1 MYYSQIYFCTCHNRF
16 NQNDRHNQLPLKSAP
31 ISKVIEYLPSN
42 IPRILI
48 NRAIVHPSTTS
59 GDNADDDNTDENDRE
74 FRTKYV
80 FDAYLLGF
88 CDDVTRA
95 LAKQLF
101 KKQRQPLKV
110 GSSGSGSGSGGV
122 GKDAPRSTTGSGGS
136 GGGNS
141 SNESQGRQQQQQPP
155 DCGGTLLTTV
165 LRDGND
171 EYFDVKD
178 WSDAVVPAERVL
190 LFPGALPPSTKEDK
204 NSNDSG
210 GGGAVGTTELTYCEI
225 AHCDGCSKRIF
236 GVIRKCVICFDYDLC
251 SKCYPKLHMTHYD
264 GKHVFNSEPAA
275 AF

>member
-1 MYYSQIYFCTCHNRF
+1 
-16 NQNDRHNQLPLKSAP
+16 
-31 ISKVIEYLPSN
+31 VIEYLPSN

-48 NRAIVHPSTTS
+48 NRAIVHPSTTI
-59 GDNADDDNTDENDRE
+59 GDTAVDDDDDTDENDRE

-101 KKQRQPLKV
+101 KQQRQPLKV
-110 GSSGSGSGSGGV
+110 GSSGGGGGSGSGSGSGGV
-122 GKDAPRSTTGSGGS
+122 GKDAPRSNISGGS
-136 GGGNS
+136 RGGGSGTTS
-141 SNESQGRQQQQQPP
+141 SHESPGRQQP
-155 DCGGTLLTTV
+155 DCGGKLLTSV

-171 EYFDVKD
+171 EYFDVKG
-178 WSDAVVPAERVL
+178 WSDVVVPAERVL
-190 LFPGALPPSTKEDK
+190 LFPGALPPSSTKDDK
-204 NSNDSG
+204 TNTNDSG
-210 GGGAVGTTELTYCEI
+210 GGGGVGTTELTYCEI

-251 SKCYPKLHMTHYD
+251 SKCYPKLHKTHYD